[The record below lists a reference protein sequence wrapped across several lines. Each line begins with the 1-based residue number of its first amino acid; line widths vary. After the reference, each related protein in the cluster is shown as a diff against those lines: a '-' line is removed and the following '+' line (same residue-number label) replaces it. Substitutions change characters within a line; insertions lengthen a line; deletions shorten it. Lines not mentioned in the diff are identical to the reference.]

1 MTSTPKKRLAIFT
14 RDGETCVSC
23 GTTQDLTIHH
33 RINRGAGGSKLFDGY
48 AFLLTVC
55 TYCNSMFESDSVTA
69 GLARDLGYKLSRNM
83 KPPVDP
89 TTIPVWYYKE
99 DAYFLLDNNG
109 KRTEY

>member
-1 MTSTPKKRLAIFT
+1 
-14 RDGETCVSC
+14 
-23 GTTQDLTIHH
+23 
-33 RINRGAGGSKLFDGY
+33 
-48 AFLLTVC
+48 
-55 TYCNSMFESDSVTA
+55 MFESDSVTA